1 VGWLQR
7 ARGGGD
13 HGDIGPK
20 EAEDLGR
27 GGAVLL
33 DVREPAEWQVGHV
46 PGAVHVPLGQL
57 EGRFGALPRDQRIV
71 VICRS
76 GNRSGTATAVLVRS
90 GFDAVNLRGG
100 MQAWASAGLPVET
113 GDARPGTVV

>member
-1 VGWLQR
+1 MGWLQ
-7 ARGGGD
+7 GKHGD
-13 HGDIGPK
+13 ADRGDIGPRQ
-20 EAEDLGR
+20 ADALLR

-33 DVREPAEWQVGHV
+33 DVREPAEWQAGHV
-46 PGAVHVPLGQL
+46 VGAFHVPLGQL
-57 EGRFGALPRDQRIV
+57 EGRLSVLPRDRQVV

-76 GNRSGTATAVLVRS
+76 GNRWAAATCLLIRS

-113 GDARPGTVV
+113 GDARPGPVV